1 MAGAMS
7 SVRPLLPADVC
18 GRLLTPALVVWMDAV
33 RHNVRRVL
41 EATGGPR
48 RWRPHL
54 KTTKMATVWR
64 ELIRHGVRAF
74 KVATPKEL
82 QLLLDVLRE
91 HQQQQREATGTAEE
105 EKIAE
110 EAQEGWD
117 VLVAYPVRGP
127 HLVLVGRAASACGG
141 GVAVSVLVESAED
154 AAALPA
160 DVGGFV
166 DVNPGMNR
174 TGMAVDDARGVGA
187 VVEALAQRGKYR
199 GIHFYEG
206 HLVDVDGAAR
216 AEECRA
222 AYARLV
228 ELHGRLEAVA
238 HCAEVVTS
246 GTPGFLAA
254 LAANLPARFLGG
266 ATLHRVSPGTVIFHD
281 GDGEAQNPG
290 LGLRPACMLVAR
302 LVSRPDDA
310 TVTLDCGSKSLDAAS
325 GDPSAIV
332 HCVEQHED
340 EDDGVG
346 GGGWTRLDDVGD
358 LFVAKHPSEEH
369 LPMRIVHA
377 AAGGVRARERTRA
390 LRPGAALFYLVPKH
404 VCPTVNLA
412 EEALVVDVDGSVI
425 VEPVAAR
432 AHGPVLLPDRP

>member
-1 MAGAMS
+1 MA
-7 SVRPLLPADVC
+7 SVRRPLLPADVC
-18 GRLLTPALVVWMDAV
+18 GRLLTPALVVWMEAV

-74 KVATPKEL
+74 KVATHKEL

-91 HQQQQREATGTAEE
+91 QQQQQKQQQQQQQQQEE
-105 EKIAE
+105 
-110 EAQEGWD
+110 EGWD

-141 GVAVSVLVESAED
+141 EVAVSVLVESAED

-216 AEECRA
+216 AEGCRA

-228 ELHGRLEAVA
+228 DLHGLLEAVA

-254 LAANLPARFLGG
+254 LAADLPARFLGG

-325 GDPSAIV
+325 GDPAATV

-340 EDDGVG
+340 EDEDDDGVG
-346 GGGWTRLDDVGD
+346 GGGWTRLDNAGD
-358 LFVAKHPSEEH
+358 LFAAKHPSEEH
-369 LPMRIVHA
+369 LPMRIVQA
-377 AAGGVRARERTRA
+377 AAGGVRARERTQA

-412 EEALVVDVDGSVI
+412 EEALVVDVDGRVT